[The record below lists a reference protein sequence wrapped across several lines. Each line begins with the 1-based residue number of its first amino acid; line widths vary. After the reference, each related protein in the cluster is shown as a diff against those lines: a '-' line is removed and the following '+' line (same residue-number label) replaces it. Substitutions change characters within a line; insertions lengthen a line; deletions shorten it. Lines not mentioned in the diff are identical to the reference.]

1 MTAISFEIAASPLE
15 VTRAVARAS
24 DETGVDFD
32 YLMQTAMRESGLES
46 TAKARTSSASGLFQ
60 FIDQTW
66 LSVVK
71 QNGEAYGLGRFAAA
85 IETRPDGRHFVSDP
99 AMKEAILAERF
110 NPQSAA
116 LMAGA
121 LTRDSENRM
130 ERELGREVSGGELY
144 ISHFLGT
151 GGAIDFIQATE
162 VAPGR
167 RAADLFP
174 KAAAANKPIF
184 YDESGRP
191 RTVREVYR
199 NLIAKHGGD
208 TKEAP
213 ALPGD
218 RLQNS
223 ERVASADVSAS
234 ERAGARFGLEAYTGA
249 RASAPVRV
257 SSGYSRPVMELNPM
271 VINILASLDVPASDD
286 TSSELKKERTSN
298 LLRAYAS

>member
-1 MTAISFEIAASPLE
+1 MTAISFGNAASPLE

-46 TAKARTSSASGLFQ
+46 TAKAKTSSASGLFQ

-71 QNGEAYGLGRFAAA
+71 QNGEAFGLGDFASA
-85 IETRPDGRHFVSDP
+85 IETRADGRHFVSDP
-99 AMKEAILAERF
+99 ARKEAILAERF
-110 NPQSAA
+110 NPESAA

-130 ERELGREVSGGELY
+130 EKALGREVTGGELY

-151 GGAIDFIQATE
+151 SGAIDFIQATE

-167 RAADLFP
+167 RAADIFP
-174 KAAAANKPIF
+174 KAAAANKTIF

-191 RTVREVYR
+191 KSVREVYR
-199 NLIAKHGGD
+199 NLTAKHGGQGED
-208 TKEAP
+208 MP

-218 RLQNS
+218 RMNLE
-223 ERVASADVSAS
+223 ERVALAPIP
-234 ERAGARFGLEAYTGA
+234 TP
-249 RASAPVRV
+249 SAPAPYVSTGGATAVRV
-257 SSGYSRPVMELNPM
+257 SSGYSRPVMELSPV
-271 VINILASLDVPASDD
+271 VINILASLDMPATDE
-286 TSSELKKERTSN
+286 THSEEKKERTSN
-298 LLRAYAS
+298 LLRGYAS

>member
-1 MTAISFEIAASPLE
+1 MTAISLEIAASPLE

-71 QNGEAYGLGRFAAA
+71 ANGNDFGMGEFASA
-85 IETRPDGRHFVSDP
+85 IETRSDGRHFVSDP
-99 AMKEAILAERF
+99 KMKEAILAERF
-110 NPQSAA
+110 NPESAA

-130 ERELGREVSGGELY
+130 ERELGREVTSGELY

-184 YDESGRP
+184 FDESGRP
-191 RTVREVYR
+191 RSVREVYR
-199 NLIAKHGGD
+199 NLVAKHGEGK
-208 TKEAP
+208 TP

-218 RLQNS
+218 NLGAEQ
-223 ERVASADVSAS
+223 RVASAKVPTPSA
-234 ERAGARFGLEAYTGA
+234 
-249 RASAPVRV
+249 ASAYDRSGETASVRV
-257 SSGYSRPVMELNPM
+257 STGYSRPVMELNPV
-271 VINILASLDVPASDD
+271 VIQILASLDVPASDE
-286 TSSELKKERTSN
+286 TSSDWKKERSSD